1 VADECLACETIT
13 GRIRVPGGDIHRGEF
28 WLVDHCLGPLGIGSL
43 VVKPLRHV
51 TRVSELTASEASELG
66 PVLTRTAAVV
76 DELMRPEQV
85 YAWLFSHAEGVPV
98 HVHFVVQPATRQDMD
113 ELADFGPH
121 LTVAMFERGALPDA
135 DAMVDFATRA
145 QSAF

>member
-1 VADECLACETIT
+1 VADDCVACDSIT
-13 GRIRVPGGDIHRGEF
+13 GRIRVPGGDIHRGDS

-66 PVLTRTAAVV
+66 PVLTRTASVV
-76 DELMRPEQV
+76 DELIRPEQV
-85 YAWLFSHAEGVPV
+85 YAWLFSHADGLPV
-98 HVHFVVQPATRQDMD
+98 HVHFVVQPATRQEMD

-121 LTVAMFERGALPDA
+121 LTVAMFERGTLPDP
-135 DAMVDFATRA
+135 DAMADFATRA
-145 QSAF
+145 RTAF